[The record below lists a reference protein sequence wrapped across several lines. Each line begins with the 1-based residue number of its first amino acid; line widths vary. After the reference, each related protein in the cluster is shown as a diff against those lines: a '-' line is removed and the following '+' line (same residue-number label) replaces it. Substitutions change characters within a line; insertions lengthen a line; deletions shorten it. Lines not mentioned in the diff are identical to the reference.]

1 MQPLARVAE
10 IWQFREVIK
19 NFVSQDL
26 KVRYRRSYLGFFWSL
41 LNPLLQMLVLST
53 VFRLIFRMENFSLYL
68 LAGLVPWSF
77 FSAAVDGCTMSIVSS
92 EGMLRRQYFPK
103 LIFPLSAVIQHLI
116 TFVLSLFVLLLILGW
131 PLGFRPSPALL
142 ILPLSFVCLL
152 CTALGVGA
160 VAAVVTVYFRDMQHL
175 IAVFMSALFYLTPII
190 YPLDIKR
197 EATPSAATTQSAAP
211 LAATTQSAA
220 PPKFYKKPTI
230 QGPIP
235 EQYRFYFKLN
245 PLYSVIEMFHR
256 PIYDDMLPTL
266 TEMATALGV
275 AGLSLGMGLTVFWR
289 CEDSLIFAL

>member
-116 TFVLSLFVLLLILGW
+116 TFALSLFVLLLILGW

-152 CTALGVGA
+152 CVALGVGA
-160 VAAVVTVYFRDMQHL
+160 VAAVVTVHFRDMQHL

-190 YPLDIKR
+190 YPLTLVRD
-197 EATPSAATTQSAAP
+197 ASPTAARLLILSPIAQMMQDARYCLITDHTE
-211 LAATTQSAA
+211 
-220 PPKFYKKPTI
+220 TI
-230 QGPIP
+230 S
-235 EQYRFYFKLN
+235 R
-245 PLYSVIEMFHR
+245 LYSTPWIRIV
-256 PIYDDMLPTL
+256 PVGVTL
-266 TEMATALGV
+266 VLAV
-275 AGLSLGMGLTVFWR
+275 SSVVFFR
-289 CEDSLIFAL
+289 RRSRHFAEEA